1 MRTIYH
7 LNSSK
12 DTKGTRLSAQNIRKH
27 AEGHAFKHP
36 ILNLYSKS
44 TPVTLDSSTI
54 SRNML
59 SLESMFSK
67 RNRLTLSSDSDI
79 FSSLDIKESASL
91 ETLGFDTETDNTVNK
106 IVADSDISSPTFINK
121 HLQEESKGNK
131 TISQSVFP
139 KDSTTGNKSDD
150 FSKMQLLEDVLV
162 QTNLFHII
170 YGQLHYYTGIYHQAV
185 GNDRELLRLM
195 RSLLSKN
202 ILNQVPNIN
211 KVRDV
216 YSYLL
221 ANPDINVDITPDFEK
236 EYRDFI
242 IFDNL
247 IFDART
253 GKTQKHN
260 VKWPIQFQV
269 LCDFDPD
276 DMDCP
281 YFDQFLED
289 VSGGDHEVIE
299 LILQVI
305 GYFMMQ
311 NSSLKKFFLFAPE
324 PDTGKSVLGDFIA
337 SLFPSDCT
345 FRVQLSDFNRNFTF
359 GSLWK
364 RTLGMG
370 MDLQPG
376 ILSDVAVTRL
386 KLLTGEKVIDVEEK
400 YVPTSTTHHH
410 CKFLFASNHP
420 IEIST
425 PDDAFWS
432 RLVLVPFL
440 YPIDPD
446 DKNFDLPEL
455 LQAEKSAIATK
466 CAFAAQRLVE
476 NNYQFIQPAVAT
488 QMINSWRRYE
498 HDPVVSFISN
508 TCTITGNSKNFIST
522 EELHTLFENYCLEQG
537 YSPMA
542 QKTFTSRVK
551 KRFNLQSSKQR
562 YGDDKKSLNVLCG
575 IKFKD
580 SYFS

>member
-1 MRTIYH
+1 MMNYLSFDNLGHGAGDSSSSLT
-7 LNSSK
+7 NSDSFK
-12 DTKGTRLSAQNIRKH
+12 KKLYTHGTR
-27 AEGHAFKHP
+27 P
-36 ILNLYSKS
+36 
-44 TPVTLDSSTI
+44 
-54 SRNML
+54 SR
-59 SLESMFSK
+59 
-67 RNRLTLSSDSDI
+67 R
-79 FSSLDIKESASL
+79 
-91 ETLGFDTETDNTVNK
+91 
-106 IVADSDISSPTFINK
+106 
-121 HLQEESKGNK
+121 
-131 TISQSVFP
+131 
-139 KDSTTGNKSDD
+139 
-150 FSKMQLLEDVLV
+150 LLEDIESFTPKLREGPIEKKLYTHGKRPSKSQIDSIESFTPKPREDIILNQNADTSVSSGSNVHFFNQVL
-162 QTNLFHII
+162 TEYGSKDNYNLTKETVNTPSVPISRDATHPSKELDYKKMQNLEKALVDTGKFHII
-170 YGQLHYYTGIYHQAV
+170 DEQLRFY
-185 GNDRELLRLM
+185 NDRYYQPISNLKEFTKLTRKLLPH
-195 RSLLSKN
+195 N
-202 ILNQVPNIN
+202 ILDQVPSMN
-211 KVRDV
+211 RFGDV
-216 YSYLL
+216 LNYLS
-221 ANPDINVDITPDFEK
+221 ANPDIVWEITPDFEK
-236 EYRDFI
+236 QYRDFI
-242 IFDNL
+242 VFDNG
-247 IFDART
+247 IFDAKT
-253 GKTQKHN
+253 GKWKKHKA
-260 VKWPIQFQV
+260 KWPVLFQV

-281 YFDQFLED
+281 HFDQFLKD
-289 VSGGDHEVIE
+289 ISGGDEEVIE
-299 LILQVI
+299 LILQII
-305 GYFMMQ
+305 GYIMMQ
-311 NSSLKKFFLFAPE
+311 NSSLKKFFLFATE

-337 SLFPSDCT
+337 SLFPFDCT
-345 FRVQLSDFNRNFTF
+345 FRVQLSDFNGTFTF
-359 GSLWK
+359 GSIWK

-370 MDLQPG
+370 MDLAPG
-376 ILSDVAVTRL
+376 VLNDVAVTKL
-386 KLLTGEKVIDVEEK
+386 KLLTGEKMVDAREK
-400 YVPTSTTHHH
+400 YLPEFTTPHH